1 VNRASGKSG
10 FTLAEGRE
18 IYYRIADPRLPELL
32 NLARGTA
39 TYGVTPFLL
48 TPQLETAMA
57 VRGSFLIISSS
68 KRSGL
73 R

>member
-39 TYGVTPFLL
+39 T
-48 TPQLETAMA
+48 
-57 VRGSFLIISSS
+57 
-68 KRSGL
+68 
-73 R
+73 